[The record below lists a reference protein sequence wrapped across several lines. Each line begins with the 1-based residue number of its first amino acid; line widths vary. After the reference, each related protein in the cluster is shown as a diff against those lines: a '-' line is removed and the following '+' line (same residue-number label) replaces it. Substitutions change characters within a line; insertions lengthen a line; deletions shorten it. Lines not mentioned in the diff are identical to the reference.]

1 MKNIIVVIL
10 VTFSFFYGCD
20 EKNNKRIVP
29 KSNGGSLNDITV
41 VVDNLLWENNVGEV
55 IRDTLAAPVEGLS
68 VDEPR
73 FRLRQMPPSV
83 FSGFAKK
90 SRTILKIEKGKPAGT
105 LFLSNEFAKP
115 QTLVVV
121 SGESNADIID
131 QINNNSSK
139 IVDAFKKEELKE
151 KQRRIKKSL
160 FNDKDIQAQM
170 GLSLKFPTA
179 YRIAKNED
187 GFFWLRRDIETGTV
201 DMMLYEV
208 PLSAIRKGDSTVV
221 DVVRL
226 RDSVG
231 KIHIEGPIEGSYM
244 ATENKY
250 TPFISETI
258 IDNKP
263 AFETK
268 GLWDVKNAFMSGPF
282 INYAIEDKVN
292 NRVVIVEGYVFAPS
306 VAKRDYMFE
315 LEAIIKSVAIK

>member
-1 MKNIIVVIL
+1 MKNTL
-10 VTFSFFYGCD
+10 ALLLLTFTLFYGCHD
-20 EKNNKRIVP
+20 ENAKRIVP
-29 KSNGGSLNDITV
+29 KSSGGSLNDITV
-41 VVDNLLWENNVGEV
+41 VVDNLLWESNVGEA

-68 VDEPR
+68 VDEPQ

-83 FSGFAKK
+83 FTGFATK
-90 SRTILKIEKGKPAGT
+90 SRTILKIEKGNSAET
-105 LFLSNEFAKP
+105 LILSDKFAQP
-115 QTLVVV
+115 QTVVV
-121 SGESNADIID
+121 ISGNTNAEIID
-131 QINNNSSK
+131 QIYSNSAK

-160 FNDKDIQAQM
+160 FNDKDIKEQL

-208 PLSAIRKGDSTVV
+208 PLSSIRKGDSTVV

-231 KIHIEGPIEGSYM
+231 KIHIEGPLEGSYM

-258 IDNKP
+258 LDNKP

-292 NRVVIVEGYVFAPS
+292 NRIIIVEGYVFAPS

-315 LEAIIKSVAIK
+315 LEAIIKSISIK

>member
-1 MKNIIVVIL
+1 MRNTLSVLLIAFVLI
-10 VTFSFFYGCD
+10 YGCKD
-20 EKNNKRIVP
+20 ENAKRIVP
-29 KSNGGSLNDITV
+29 KSSGGSLNDVTV

-55 IRDTLAAPVEGLS
+55 IRDTLAASVEGLS
-68 VDEPR
+68 VEEPQ

-83 FSGFAKK
+83 FSGFATKN
-90 SRTILKIEKGKPAGT
+90 RTVLKIEKGKPAGT
-105 LFLSNEFAKP
+105 LFLSDEFAKP
-115 QTLVVV
+115 QTVVV
-121 SGESNADIID
+121 ISGNTNTEIID
-131 QINNNSSK
+131 QINTNSAK
-139 IVDAFKKEELKE
+139 IIDAFKKEELKE

-201 DMMLYEV
+201 DIMLYET
-208 PLSAIRKGDSTVV
+208 PLSSIRKGDSTVV

-231 KIHIEGPIEGSYM
+231 KIHIEGPLEGSYM
-244 ATENKY
+244 ATEDKY

-292 NRVVIVEGYVFAPS
+292 NRMVMVEGYVFAPS

>member
-1 MKNIIVVIL
+1 MKNTLAVL
-10 VTFSFFYGCD
+10 LMAFMLFYGCRD
-20 EKNNKRIVP
+20 ENAKRIVP
-29 KSNGGSLNDITV
+29 KSSGGSLNDITV
-41 VVDNLLWENNVGEV
+41 VVDNLLWDNNVGEV

-68 VDEPR
+68 IDEPQ
-73 FRLRQMPPSV
+73 FRMRQMPPSI
-83 FSGFAKK
+83 FTGFATKN
-90 SRTILKIEKGKPAGT
+90 RTVLKIEKGPEAGT
-105 LFLSNEFAKP
+105 TLLSNKYAQP
-115 QTLVVV
+115 QTVVV
-121 SGESNADIID
+121 ISGTTNAEIIN
-131 QINNNSSK
+131 QINTNAGK

-151 KQRRIKKSL
+151 KQRRIQKSL

-170 GLSLKFPTA
+170 GLSLRFPTA

-201 DMMLYEV
+201 DIMLYEA
-208 PLSAIRKGDSTVV
+208 PLSSIRKGDSTVV

-231 KIHIEGPIEGSYM
+231 KIHIEGPLEGSYM
-244 ATENKY
+244 ATEDKY

-268 GLWDVKNAFMSGPF
+268 GLWDVKNAYMSGPF

-292 NRVVIVEGYVFAPS
+292 NRMVIVEGYVFAPS
-306 VAKRDYMFE
+306 VTKREYMFE
-315 LEAIIKSVAIK
+315 LEAIIKSVSIK

>member
-1 MKNIIVVIL
+1 MNKKL
-10 VTFSFFYGCD
+10 TLLLLALSLFFGCTD
-20 EKNNKRIVP
+20 ENAKRIVP
-29 KSNGGSLNDITV
+29 KSSGGSLNDITV
-41 VVDNLLWENNVGEV
+41 VADNLLWENNVGEA

-68 VDEPR
+68 VEEPQ

-83 FSGFAKK
+83 FTGFATKN
-90 SRTILKIEKGKPAGT
+90 RTVLKIEKGKSAGT
-105 LFLSNEFAKP
+105 LFLSDEYAKP
-115 QTLVVV
+115 QTVVV
-121 SGESNADIID
+121 ISGKTNAEIID
-131 QINNNSSK
+131 QVNSNSAK

-151 KQRRIKKSL
+151 KQRRISKSL
-160 FNDKDIQAQM
+160 FNDQDIQSQL

-179 YRIAKNED
+179 YRIAKNEN

-201 DMMLYEV
+201 DIMLYET
-208 PLSAIRKGDSTVV
+208 PLSSIRKGDSTVV

-231 KIHIEGPIEGSYM
+231 KIHIEGPLEGSYM
-244 ATENKY
+244 GTENAF

-258 IDNKP
+258 LDNKP

-292 NRVVIVEGYVFAPS
+292 NRMLIIEGYVFAPS
-306 VAKRDYMFE
+306 VSKRDYIFE
-315 LEAIIKSVAIK
+315 LEAIIKSISIK

>member
-1 MKNIIVVIL
+1 MKNILAIVLMVFTL
-10 VTFSFFYGCD
+10 FYGCND
-20 EKNNKRIVP
+20 ENAKRIVP
-29 KSNGGSLNDITV
+29 KSSGGSLNDITV

-68 VDEPR
+68 IEEPQ

-83 FSGFAKK
+83 FTGFATKN
-90 SRTILKIEKGKPAGT
+90 RTVLKIEKGKPAGT
-105 LFLSNEFAKP
+105 LFIENKYAKP
-115 QTLVVV
+115 QTVIVI
-121 SGESNADIID
+121 SGITNTEIID
-131 QINNNSSK
+131 QISNNSAK

-170 GLSLKFPTA
+170 GLSLRFPTA

-187 GFFWLRRDIETGTV
+187 GFIWLRRDIETGTV
-201 DMMLYEV
+201 DMMLYET
-208 PLSAIRKGDSTVV
+208 PSSSIRKGDSAVV
-221 DVVRL
+221 DIVRL

-231 KIHIEGPIEGSYM
+231 KIHIEGPLEGSFM

-258 IDNKP
+258 LDNKP
-263 AFETK
+263 AYETK

-292 NRVVIVEGYVFAPS
+292 NRMVIVEGYVFAPS

-315 LEAIIKSVAIK
+315 LEAIIKSIAIK